1 MLSLETST
9 GGPPPETNVIT
20 NPKHPTLH
28 NLLMVYPVMIA
39 VVKNLSFRQLIALA
53 QTDKGCFAF
62 LRGGDW
68 DADVRRWDNIRS
80 KCSEVCEF
88 SDSHD
93 YFDPIKEIKACK
105 DCKHGVC
112 DVRILLSFPLT

>member
-1 MLSLETST
+1 MLSLGT
-9 GGPPPETNVIT
+9 GAGGSPPPETNVIT
-20 NPKHPTLH
+20 DPKHPTLH

-68 DADVRRWDNIRS
+68 DADVRRWDNVRS

-112 DVRILLSFPLT
+112 DVRILLSFP